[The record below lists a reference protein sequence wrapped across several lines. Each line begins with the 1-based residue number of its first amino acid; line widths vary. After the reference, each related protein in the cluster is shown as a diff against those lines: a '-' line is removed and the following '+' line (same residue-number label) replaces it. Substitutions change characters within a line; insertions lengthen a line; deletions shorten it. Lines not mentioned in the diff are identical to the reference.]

1 MGRVPREGII
11 GKILPSE
18 AFPKIGCSRKAHS
31 PLSGYRAVKNYRT
44 PVRTHA
50 HLRHI
55 PPLTPR
61 PRPTPRPFSERLMP
75 HLDKSETVA
84 FCLDLIRESY
94 NNYGQ
99 RQFDY
104 YQWLTNGIVA

>member
-1 MGRVPREGII
+1 
-11 GKILPSE
+11 
-18 AFPKIGCSRKAHS
+18 
-31 PLSGYRAVKNYRT
+31 
-44 PVRTHA
+44 
-50 HLRHI
+50 
-55 PPLTPR
+55 
-61 PRPTPRPFSERLMP
+61 MP

-104 YQWLTNGIVA
+104 YQWLTNGIVT

>member
-1 MGRVPREGII
+1 
-11 GKILPSE
+11 
-18 AFPKIGCSRKAHS
+18 
-31 PLSGYRAVKNYRT
+31 
-44 PVRTHA
+44 
-50 HLRHI
+50 
-55 PPLTPR
+55 
-61 PRPTPRPFSERLMP
+61 MP

>member
-1 MGRVPREGII
+1 MVVMVMARSLALLGRAQSRASIFARDSSELGDVSPGTLLWLCKYRYRIYHHRYLLVPNR
-11 GKILPSE
+11 
-18 AFPKIGCSRKAHS
+18 
-31 PLSGYRAVKNYRT
+31 
-44 PVRTHA
+44 
-50 HLRHI
+50 
-55 PPLTPR
+55 PPP
-61 PRPTPRPFSERLMP
+61 PPAGPGSERLMP

>member
-1 MGRVPREGII
+1 MG
-11 GKILPSE
+11 LP
-18 AFPKIGCSRKAHS
+18 P
-31 PLSGYRAVKNYRT
+31 PL
-44 PVRTHA
+44 
-50 HLRHI
+50 LLL
-55 PPLTPR
+55 LTPR
-61 PRPTPRPFSERLMP
+61 PRLPTLDPFRPRSERLMP